1 MIFMSFKEKLFGILE
16 KNLNESKM
24 KILPASCRFIGR
36 VVILKLPRQLL
47 KKKKTIGQAV
57 LKLFPYMRTVCVEK
71 KISGLSREPK
81 IEVIAGQKKTETI
94 LTEHGCRLILDPAK
108 VMFSVG
114 NKFEKEM
121 LMKICKRGETIVDMF
136 AGIGYWTI
144 PIAKFCGP
152 KKIVAIDKNK
162 TAVEYLRR
170 NCVLNKVQNKVQILR
185 GDCKDFSHILELK
198 ADRIIMGWIFETEKF
213 LPAALQIAGKK
224 CAIHF
229 HRILHPSELPALKK
243 KILRIA
249 KKQKCKIKFSALR
262 EVKTYSPR
270 QRHYVIDFQVQKNL

>member
-1 MIFMSFKEKLFGILE
+1 MPFKEKLLSEMKG
-16 KNLNESKM
+16 KLNESEL
-24 KILPASCRFIGR
+24 KILPASCHFIGR
-36 VVILKLPRQLL
+36 AVILKLPRQLL

-57 LKLFPYMRTVCVEK
+57 LKLFPYMRTICVEK
-71 KISGLSREPK
+71 KISGLRREPK
-81 IEVIAGQKKTETI
+81 IEVIAGAKKTETI
-94 LTEHGCRLILDPAK
+94 LTEHGCRLLLDPAK

-114 NKFEKEM
+114 NKFEKER
-121 LMKICKRGETIVDMF
+121 LMKICARGETIVDMF

-144 PIAKFCGP
+144 PIAKFCAP
-152 KKIVAIDKNK
+152 KKIFAIDKNK
-162 TAVEYLRR
+162 VAVEYLRK
-170 NCVLNKVQNKVQILR
+170 NCALNKVQNKVQILL
-185 GDCKDFSHILELK
+185 GDCRDFPHILESK

-243 KILRIA
+243 KILQIA
-249 KKQKCKIKFSALR
+249 EKQKCKIKFLGAR

-270 QRHYVIDFQVQKNL
+270 QRHFVLDLEVRKS